1 MFKVQSHQTRT
12 LSWWYRQREE
22 IDFEPS
28 YQRKGN
34 LWGDRDKAYLID
46 SIINGFDVPKIYL
59 TDFTIVNSS
68 LNEKSLSYS
77 VIDGRQRLESIFSFM
92 ADKIPL
98 NSDFVYYENPS
109 IKLGGK
115 YFSDLKMNQPK
126 VIEALEEFNLDVMS
140 VIADDVDKIKDLFVR
155 LNKSKPLTGAELRN
169 AMEGIIPDLI
179 RGLVD
184 RPFFK
189 VNTRFSTQRGQDSN
203 AAAKILL
210 IQHRGRFVD
219 TKKANLDKFVVEG
232 TKAESPEYYVDSA
245 FVAQKVI
252 DSMHEIFE
260 QKDPLLST
268 QGMLSIFY
276 VLIRDYRNK
285 KEHIRPF
292 LTQFMGERKKNISL
306 SKSNSKE
313 VEQDYLTFDSF
324 IKNAND
330 IGGLQGSYDILEKR
344 FLAYLDASE
353 NMAGVESM

>member
-12 LSWWYRQREE
+12 LSWWYKQRNE

-59 TDFTIVNSS
+59 SDFTIVNSV

-77 VIDGRQRLESIFSFM
+77 VIDGRQRLESIFAFM
-92 ADKIPL
+92 GDKIPL
-98 NSDFVYYENPS
+98 NNDFVYYANPS
-109 IKLGGK
+109 IKVGGK
-115 YFSDLKMNQPK
+115 YYSDLKVNQPNI
-126 VIEALEEFNLDVMS
+126 IESLEEFNLDVMS
-140 VIADDVDKIKDLFVR
+140 VIADDVEKIKDLFVR

-184 RPFFK
+184 RTFFK
-189 VNTRFSTQRGQDSN
+189 KNIKFSTQRGQDSN

-219 TKKANLDKFVVEG
+219 TKKANLDKFVKEG
-232 TKAESPEYYVDSA
+232 AMSEEPKQYIDSA
-245 FVAQKVI
+245 LSAQKVI
-252 DSMHEIFE
+252 DNMHDIFE
-260 QKDPLLST
+260 EKDPLLSA
-268 QGMLSIFY
+268 QGMLTILFTL
-276 VLIRDYRNK
+276 VRDHSDRK
-285 KEHIRPF
+285 GKIRPF
-292 LTQFMGERKKNISL
+292 LEVFMRDKKINVEL
-306 SKSNSKE
+306 SKVGSEDADSE
-313 VEQDYLTFDSF
+313 YLAFDSF

-330 IGGLQGSYDILEKR
+330 SGGLKSSFDILDSKFNE
-344 FLAYLDASE
+344 YLRS
-353 NMAGVESM
+353 V

>member
-12 LSWWYRQREE
+12 LSWWYKQRSE

-59 TDFTIVNSS
+59 TDFTIVNSP
-68 LNEKSLSYS
+68 LNERSLSYS

-92 ADKIPL
+92 GDKIPL
-98 NSDFVYYENPS
+98 NSDFVYYANPS
-109 IKLGGK
+109 IKIGGK
-115 YFSDLKMNQPK
+115 YYSDLKMNQPK

-140 VIADDVDKIKDLFVR
+140 VIADDVEKIKDLFIR

-169 AMEGIIPDLI
+169 AMKGIIPDLI

-189 VNTRFSTQRGQDSN
+189 TNIKFSTQRGQDSN

-219 TKKANLDKFVVEG
+219 TKKSNLDKFVTEG
-232 TKAESPEYYVDSA
+232 TKAESPELYVDSA
-245 FVAQKVI
+245 FAAQKVI
-252 DSMHEIFE
+252 DTMHEIFE
-260 QKDPLLST
+260 PKDPLLSA

-276 VLIRDYRNK
+276 VLVRDYK
-285 KEHIRPF
+285 SKLEFIRPF
-292 LTQFMGERKKNISL
+292 LLEFMRERMENIDL
-306 SKSNSKE
+306 SKLGSPDVVQE
-313 VEQDYLTFDSF
+313 YLTFDSF

-330 IGGLQGSYDILEKR
+330 IGGLKGSYDILSSR
-344 FLAYLDASE
+344 FDEYLKS
-353 NMAGVESM
+353 V

>member
-12 LSWWYRQREE
+12 LSWWYKQRNE

-77 VIDGRQRLESIFSFM
+77 VIDGRQRLESIFSFIG
-92 ADKIPL
+92 DKIPL
-98 NSDFVYYENPS
+98 NSDFIYYSNPNVK
-109 IKLGGK
+109 IGGK
-115 YFSDLKMNQPK
+115 YYSDLKMNHPDI
-126 VIEALEEFNLDVMS
+126 IESLEEFNLDVMS
-140 VIADDVDKIKDLFVR
+140 VIADDVEKIKDLFVR

-189 VNTRFSTQRGQDSN
+189 NNINFSTQRGQDSN

-219 TKKANLDKFVVEG
+219 TKKSHLDKFVKEG
-232 TKAESPEYYVDSA
+232 AASEEPEQYIDSA
-245 FVAQKVI
+245 FAAQKVI
-252 DSMHEIFE
+252 DVMQYIFKE
-260 QKDPLLST
+260 RDPLLSA
-268 QGMLSIFY
+268 QGMLTILF
-276 VLIRDYRNK
+276 VLVR
-285 KEHIRPF
+285 EHLERANYIRPF
-292 LTQFMGERKKNISL
+292 LEAFMRERKSNIEL
-306 SKSNSKE
+306 SKVGSEDADSE
-313 VEQDYLTFDSF
+313 YLAFDSF

-330 IGGLQGSYDILEKR
+330 SGGLKSSFDILNSK
-344 FLAYLDASE
+344 FNDYLK
-353 NMAGVESM
+353 NV

>member
-1 MFKVQSHQTRT
+1 MFKVRSHEIRT
-12 LSWWYRQREE
+12 LSWWFKKRSE

-68 LNEKSLSYS
+68 LNEKNLSYS

-92 ADKIPL
+92 SDKISL
-98 NSDFVYYENPS
+98 NNDFVFYPNPS
-109 IKLGGK
+109 IKVGGK
-115 YFSDLKMNQPK
+115 KYSELKLNHPQI
-126 VIEALEEFNLDVMS
+126 IESLEEFNLDVMS
-140 VIADDVDKIKDLFVR
+140 VIADDVEKIKDLFVR

-189 VNTRFSTQRGQDSN
+189 ENIKFSTQRGQDSN

-210 IQHRGRFVD
+210 IQHRGKFVD
-219 TKKANLDKFVVEG
+219 TKKTHLDKFVVEG
-232 TKAESPEYYVDSA
+232 TRSEEPETYVDSA
-245 FVAQKVI
+245 FAAQKVI
-252 DSMHEIFE
+252 DQMHEIFE
-260 QKDPLLST
+260 SSDPLLGA
-268 QGMLSIFY
+268 QGMITIIYIL
-276 VLIRDYRNK
+276 VRDHPNYY
-285 KEHIRPF
+285 HQIRPF
-292 LTQFMGERKKNISL
+292 FESFLNLKKLNVEL
-306 SKSNSKE
+306 SKSDPQE
-313 VEQDYLTFDSF
+313 ADQTFLAFDSY

-330 IGGLQGSYDILEKR
+330 SGGLQGSYDILNAKFNE
-344 FLAYLDASE
+344 YLTVSD
-353 NMAGVESM
+353 